1 MLANILAGF
10 IVIIVGT
17 ALLPIIGNQVQSG
30 IPAYNSTGDLVKTGN
45 VTGASANIVGLVTL
59 FFALAITSVAI
70 GTCVSGL
77 KGAGLM

>member
-10 IVIIVGT
+10 VVIVVGT
-17 ALLPIIGNQVQSG
+17 ALLPIIGNQVVQG
-30 IPAYNSTGDLVKTGN
+30 VPIYNSTHDLVYAGN
-45 VTGASANIVGLVTL
+45 VTGASATISGLVTL
-59 FFALAITSVAI
+59 FFALAVTSVAI